1 MVRSGRTFKNHLRKM
16 PKMEMETKLANVL
29 LALRTI
35 PSAVINYHYMKCR
48 KAGSCQSVIQFFG
61 EITDR
66 DRDDSMALI
75 SEVSSPRN
83 CAVNRTKGEMR
94 HTDQLLQLL
103 IESTVAIQHAETL
116 TKDNE
121 STEKRRLKMKK
132 MGKNPMFFEICQQE
146 LIKAEIYG

>member
-1 MVRSGRTFKNHLRKM
+1 
-16 PKMEMETKLANVL
+16 
-29 LALRTI
+29 
-35 PSAVINYHYMKCR
+35 
-48 KAGSCQSVIQFFG
+48 
-61 EITDR
+61 
-66 DRDDSMALI
+66 
-75 SEVSSPRN
+75 
-83 CAVNRTKGEMR
+83 MR